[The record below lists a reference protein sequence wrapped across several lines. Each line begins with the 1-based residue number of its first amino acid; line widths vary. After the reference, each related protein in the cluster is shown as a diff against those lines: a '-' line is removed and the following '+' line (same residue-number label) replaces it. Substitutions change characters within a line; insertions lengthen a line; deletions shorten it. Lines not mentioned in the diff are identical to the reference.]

1 MRSPQRTTPNVLL
14 FGAPRCASTS
24 LAMALAQHPSMFLCT
39 PKEPHFLAMHERKTE
54 VDGLGKDA
62 FSKANQLSLDQWGG
76 LFAGRDEPC
85 LIDASV
91 STISYPDTAIENIK
105 RYCGPETKFIAILR
119 NPVERAF
126 SSYQYCLS
134 KGWNGG
140 SFEECLEQEPER
152 IAQNWQHLWFLKS
165 LSQYELRLPPF
176 LDAFGAEN
184 VHIVIT
190 EEFAAR
196 PAPILKQIFGF
207 LDIPQVDIDLPQRF
221 NSGGVPKSRVL
232 GGLTRF
238 ARNQSLIR
246 KAVVSMTSAATRD
259 KLKSKTLSKTEMSPA
274 TRERLSRDLAQTR
287 PWVEQQIGRK
297 LDLWQ

>member
-1 MRSPQRTTPNVLL
+1 MGR
-14 FGAPRCASTS
+14 
-24 LAMALAQHPSMFLCT
+24 
-39 PKEPHFLAMHERKTE
+39 
-54 VDGLGKDA
+54 
-62 FSKANQLSLDQWGG
+62 

-207 LDIPQVDIDLPQRF
+207 LDIPQVDIDLPPTVQQWRGAEIAG
-221 NSGGVPKSRVL
+221 SGWADPVC
-232 GGLTRF
+232 T
-238 ARNQSLIR
+238 QSIPDPQGSCVHDLC
-246 KAVVSMTSAATRD
+246 RD
-259 KLKSKTLSKTEMSPA
+259 P
-274 TRERLSRDLAQTR
+274 
-287 PWVEQQIGRK
+287 G
-297 LDLWQ
+297 